1 MKRKFIAACLTA
13 AMTTATL
20 LPVTSNACTRMLWNS
35 ESDLVLVGRNEDYF
49 SASAPTLVK
58 TPQGITRSGSS
69 NENTAT
75 IDWTVKYGS
84 IAAFANNRFP
94 MDGMNEKGLT
104 ARTLYFNDGAIDET
118 NTEHEQKPVLEGDH
132 WVSYI
137 LDNFATVE
145 EAIKGLEK
153 VRLMAIKGGYSYSAS
168 PKHLSMADA
177 SGDSAIVEIQNGE
190 VKIFHGREYQVM
202 TNPPKIQTQ
211 IAKEKANQ
219 IDPNDGSFPSTW
231 SAEDRYQKAQYWL
244 DNFPSIKATDDVNA
258 AYGFMYSALGN
269 TAFVPGIALPDED
282 KEVGEKI
289 LKHTQDKDTYGVAT
303 YLQSISDLTNLTYRI
318 KSVLAPADVYMHLSD
333 IDFKQG
339 SKVEVIPRID
349 RYAQNGI
356 EGDISDQ
363 FTEINTPDIY
373 NQDIVN

>member
-69 NENTAT
+69 NENIAT

-118 NTEHEQKPVLEGDH
+118 NTEQEQKPVLEGDH
-132 WVSYI
+132 WVSYL

-153 VRLMAIKGGYSYSAS
+153 VRLVAIKGGYSYSAS

-177 SGDSAIVEIQNGE
+177 SGDSAIVEIQ
-190 VKIFHGREYQVM
+190 
-202 TNPPKIQTQ
+202 T
-211 IAKEKANQ
+211 EKLRFSMV
-219 IDPNDGSFPSTW
+219 GST
-231 SAEDRYQKAQYWL
+231 
-244 DNFPSIKATDDVNA
+244 
-258 AYGFMYSALGN
+258 
-269 TAFVPGIALPDED
+269 
-282 KEVGEKI
+282 
-289 LKHTQDKDTYGVAT
+289 
-303 YLQSISDLTNLTYRI
+303 
-318 KSVLAPADVYMHLSD
+318 KS
-333 IDFKQG
+333 
-339 SKVEVIPRID
+339 
-349 RYAQNGI
+349 
-356 EGDISDQ
+356 
-363 FTEINTPDIY
+363 
-373 NQDIVN
+373 